1 MSQSK
6 RLRIPSAQQLQRWGN
21 LIENIKQME
30 ALEGSELVDA
40 PSEAQWDNFLNLL
53 DELEPVVTNLTEDVN
68 TEGIKEDVS
77 KLSLVCNGNNKRKY

>member
-30 ALEGSELVDA
+30 ALEGNELADA

-53 DELEPVVTNLTEDVN
+53 DELESVVTNLTEDVN

-77 KLSLVCNGNNKRKY
+77 KLSISSNNKRKF